1 MSASDVA
8 YISDS
13 DILRLLEVHQKK
25 QYDIVRCL
33 QFVIDDDQ
41 RNLLKNELASS
52 NELIKNIIIF
62 IEITFLKRKMESSTA
77 AYISSASM
85 SASAASSSSTF
96 PETENVLLPNPQ
108 EALPPKNEESVL
120 FQRGAQTQTPGQR
133 NNSESKSKR
142 ETKGKRVAKDAN
154 AEEAIVTDKEFQ
166 PTLETLAISEEKKP
180 DGVKKRGRPRL
191 SKQQP
196 L

>member
-1 MSASDVA
+1 MSASDEA

-41 RNLLKNELASS
+41 RNLLKKELASS

-77 AYISSASM
+77 AYISSASA
-85 SASAASSSSTF
+85 SASAASSSSTY
-96 PETENVLLPNPQ
+96 PESENVLLTNSQ
-108 EALPPKNEESVL
+108 ETLAPKNEESV
-120 FQRGAQTQTPGQR
+120 
-133 NNSESKSKR
+133 SESKSKR
-142 ETKGKRVAKDAN
+142 ETKGKRVAKDTN
-154 AEEAIVTDKEFQ
+154 VKKAIVTDKESQ
-166 PTLETLAISEEKKP
+166 PTLETLAISEP
-180 DGVKKRGRPRL
+180 DGTKKRGRPKV

-196 L
+196 V